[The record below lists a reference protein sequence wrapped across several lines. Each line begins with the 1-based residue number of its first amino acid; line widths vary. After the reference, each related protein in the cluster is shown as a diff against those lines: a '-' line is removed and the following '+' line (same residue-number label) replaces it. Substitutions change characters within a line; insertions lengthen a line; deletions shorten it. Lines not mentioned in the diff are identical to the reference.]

1 MKKLLYTVALLFPL
15 ALQAQ
20 DAHKFN
26 HTLGLDGTKQ
36 SNIRLEIPAGELTL
50 KTGSAQLIDT
60 KVNYNLKDWKPT
72 TSLTRSN
79 GSTSLTIKQKSDN
92 GNNNAGEN
100 KWNVSLNKSTP
111 LNLSLTMG
119 AGKSNLDLSNSR
131 LQKLNI
137 EAGAV
142 GCDINLKGSSVK
154 VVEIAAGVGEL
165 NLDMTGNWDHNVQV
179 DISGGI
185 GEVNLKLPKN
195 TGVRLNPTGLG
206 SKNLNGFKKNGSYY
220 QNAAYGKSK
229 HTLTI
234 NVSGGMGSIN
244 VVEG

>member
-1 MKKLLYTVALLFPL
+1 MKKLLYSL
-15 ALQAQ
+15 ALVLPLTLLAQ
-20 DAHKFN
+20 DVHKFS
-26 HTLGLDGTKQ
+26 HTLPLSGTKE

-50 KTGSAQLIDT
+50 KTGTSQLIDT
-60 KVNYNLKDWKPT
+60 KVNYNLKDWKPST
-72 TSLTRSN
+72 NITRNN
-79 GSTSLTIKQKSDN
+79 GSTSLTIKQKSNN
-92 GNNNAGEN
+92 GNNDAGEN

-119 AGKSNLDLSNSR
+119 AGESDLDLSNSR
-131 LQKLNI
+131 LQKLEV

-142 GCDINLKGSSVK
+142 SCDINLKGSTVK

-195 TGVRLNPTGLG
+195 VGVRLNPTGLG
-206 SKNLNGFKKNGSYY
+206 SKNLNGFKKKGSYY